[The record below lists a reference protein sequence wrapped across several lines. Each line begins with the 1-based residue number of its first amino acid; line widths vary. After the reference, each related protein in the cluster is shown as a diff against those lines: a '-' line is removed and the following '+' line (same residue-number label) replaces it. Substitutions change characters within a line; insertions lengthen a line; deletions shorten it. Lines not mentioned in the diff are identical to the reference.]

1 MGVAVPVQLY
11 LPNRRRAGF
20 DPWAVVA
27 EPWFRLFLM
36 FSITNNAANKHL
48 CEEVRIDMLASLLGK
63 LPTK

>member
-27 EPWFRLFLM
+27 EPWFRLFLI
-36 FSITNNAANKHL
+36 FSITNIAANKHL
-48 CEEVRIDMLASLLGK
+48 CKEVLTDMLASLLGEI
-63 LPTK
+63 PTK